1 MLRKEDMLIKVYGSK
16 SPRLKALVR
25 DAVEYAGHKLM
36 SKRVRESLEI
46 SIKMKDGLDE
56 NVAEVEW
63 LDDHIR
69 ARSFE
74 MSIDR
79 TQSEMLQVI
88 CVMHEMVHIKQYATG
103 ELVQSLR
110 DCQKSKWKRTEWI
123 DDSKVKY
130 YDLPWE
136 IEAHGREKG
145 MTVEWLAKTNLL
157 TEEEKKQWRDM
168 FLFRK

>member
-1 MLRKEDMLIKVYGSK
+1 MLIKVYGSK
-16 SPRLKALVR
+16 SPRLKALIR
-25 DAVEYAGHKLM
+25 DAVDYAGQRLM
-36 SKRVRESLEI
+36 TRRMLETLEV

-63 LDDHIR
+63 IDDPVR
-69 ARSFE
+69 PKSYE

-79 TQSEMLQVI
+79 NQSEMLQVI

-103 ELVQSLR
+103 ELVQSMR
-110 DCQKSKWKRTEWI
+110 DCKKSKWKKVEWI
-123 DDSKVKY
+123 DDTKVKY

-145 MTVEWLAKTNLL
+145 MTLEWLSKTDLL
-157 TEEEKKQWRDM
+157 TDEEKVQWKEM
-168 FLFRK
+168 FLFKR

>member
-1 MLRKEDMLIKVYGSK
+1 MLIKVYGSK
-16 SPRLKALVR
+16 SPRLKALIR
-25 DAVEYAGHKLM
+25 DAVEYAGQRLM
-36 SKRVRESLEI
+36 SKRMHETLEI

-63 LDDHIR
+63 IDDPVR
-69 ARSFE
+69 PKSFE

-79 TQSEMLQVI
+79 NQSEMLQVI

-103 ELVQSLR
+103 DLVQSMR
-110 DCQKSKWKRTEWI
+110 DCQKSKWKKTEWI

-145 MTVEWLAKTNLL
+145 MTLEWLSKTDLL
-157 TEEEKKQWRDM
+157 TEEEKVQWKEM
-168 FLFRK
+168 FLFRR